1 MKFLKIV
8 VASWVLL
15 IVVVMT
21 AAAVSGNL
29 SPGPA
34 QSSSRTAVTTDFG
47 EAQMLEGEIRML
59 ERMRIS
65 VSSPMNTMIGSD
77 PMWVDADMI
86 RTQER
91 YQAQLDRMIG
101 R

>member
-1 MKFLKIV
+1 
-8 VASWVLL
+8 
-15 IVVVMT
+15 
-21 AAAVSGNL
+21 
-29 SPGPA
+29 
-34 QSSSRTAVTTDFG
+34 
-47 EAQMLEGEIRML
+47 MLEGEIRML

>member
-8 VASWVLL
+8 AASWVLF
-15 IVVVMT
+15 IAVVMT
-21 AAAVSGNL
+21 VAAIDGSL

-34 QSSSRTAVTTDFG
+34 QPSSRAVVVTDFG
-47 EAQMLEGEIRML
+47 EAGMLEGDIRML
-59 ERMRIS
+59 ERMRVS